1 MAGRRKQ
8 PPLKEDKLVGLALAQ
23 SVQPFLDRLKVADQ
37 AEHGNLKLGVGDVI
51 SVLLCAF
58 FNPTV
63 RSLRLI
69 EQLSQLDWA
78 NKHLDVDRVCRSTLS
93 DALGRFE
100 PKTLLPVIN
109 GLMEQMPDLARRDDD
124 LASVAKRIIAADG
137 STFDLAADVAWA
149 MMRRRGGRKGNASHG
164 TCRLNLQ
171 LDIDHFTPAE
181 LSVSGVDDGSEAGA
195 FARRILPDV
204 TYLFDRNFMHFGLI
218 NGVLDAGSDLV
229 LRLRSS
235 TRFEVTG
242 ERALEARDTAGGVLS
257 DRVGI
262 LPGGPGGRTGPPPR
276 QLMREVI
283 VAGDDGKPVRL
294 LTNILDLPARVIA
307 ALYRQ
312 RWQIELF
319 FRWLKVSAACEHLW
333 SHTQSGVTTQFY
345 VAVIGCLL
353 MHLRTGRK
361 VNKYALFLFGQVAAG
376 NATLE
381 HILPMLER
389 IEREKML
396 ERIRLAKKR
405 ARKQLPAAPLKM
417 T

>member
-8 PPLKEDKLVGLALAQ
+8 PPLKEDKLVCLTLAR
-23 SVQPFLDRLKVADQ
+23 SVQPFFDSMKVADA
-37 AEHGNLKLGVGDVI
+37 AEHGNLKLGLGDTLV
-51 SVLLCAF
+51 VLLCAF

-69 EQLSQLDWA
+69 EQLSQMNWA
-78 NKHLDVDRVCRSTLS
+78 QKHLEVDRICRSTLS
-93 DALGRFE
+93 DALGRFD
-100 PKTLLPVIN
+100 PKRLIPVIN
-109 GLMEQMPDLARRDDD
+109 GLMEQLPDLARKDDD
-124 LASVAKRIIAADG
+124 LAGVAKRLVAADG

-149 MMRRRGGRKGNASHG
+149 IIRRRGGAGGNHG

-171 LDIDHFTPAE
+171 LDIDTFTPAE
-181 LSVSGVDDGSEAGA
+181 LSVSGADDGSEAGA
-195 FARRILPDV
+195 FARQILPGV

-218 NGVLDAGSDLV
+218 NRVLDAGSDLV

-235 TRFEVTG
+235 TKFEVTE
-242 ERALEARDTAGGVLS
+242 ERALTAEDLAAGVLS
-257 DRVGI
+257 DRVGT

-276 QLMREVI
+276 QLLREVI
-283 VAGDDGKPVRL
+283 VQGDDGKPVRL

-307 ALYRQ
+307 AIYRQ

-319 FRWLKVSAACEHLW
+319 FRWLKVSAAFEHLY
-333 SHTQSGVTTQFY
+333 SHSKSGVTTQFY

-353 MHLRTGRK
+353 MHLRTGRR

-376 NATLE
+376 LATLDE
-381 HILPMLER
+381 ILPMLER
-389 IEREKML
+389 IEREKAL

-405 ARKQLPAAPLKM
+405 AQKQLAPPLKIQ
-417 T
+417 